1 MCSRKLQFF
10 SKDIRKS
17 LDLWSEEQIRS
28 KFQNNSEH
36 FSIKMMP
43 LSVLLKDITQG
54 LSGEH
59 PQYVLS
65 WRSGQKKNSIIIKK

>member
-1 MCSRKLQFF
+1 MCSRKLQLF

-36 FSIKMMP
+36 FSIKTMT
-43 LSVLLKDITQG
+43 LNVLLKDITQG
-54 LSGEH
+54 LSGEYS
-59 PQYVLS
+59 QYVLS
-65 WRSGQKKNSIIIKK
+65 WRSGQKKKIHYY